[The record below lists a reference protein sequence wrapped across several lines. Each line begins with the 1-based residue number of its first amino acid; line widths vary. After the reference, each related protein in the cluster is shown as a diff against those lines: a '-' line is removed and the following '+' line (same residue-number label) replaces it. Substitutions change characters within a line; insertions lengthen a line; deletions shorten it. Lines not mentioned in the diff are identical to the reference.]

1 MIRKKVKI
9 PSPIDYLSLQ
19 SLFEGRQTKGKDE
32 RYCANSFSQGK
43 VKSHLNTWF
52 IFNSSSLILE
62 RWILCFPLLQ
72 LGSKLLSDEPIHSV
86 FLVNDEETELL
97 HLYSMTISYCSGVS
111 YSTTVS
117 KVKPKESLRTGNS
130 ITSWPYPILLFG
142 KASTPYYREQDY
154 LLLMM
159 NLIGTTPY
167 NSLIY
172 TISIL
177 PELLLLTRN
186 LIDLGRCWLMNWLS
200 STDSSYEWRLMFTL
214 FPPLIALP
222 DFRLSSA
229 WVNSFTLIP

>member
-19 SLFEGRQTKGKDE
+19 SLFEGRQTKGKDDD
-32 RYCANSFSQGK
+32 RYCAHSFSQGK

-52 IFNSSSLILE
+52 IFNSDSLLILE
-62 RWILCFPLLQ
+62 RFILSFPLLQ
-72 LGSKLLSDEPIHSV
+72 LGSKLLSDSPIHSV

-117 KVKPKESLRTGNS
+117 KVKLKESCRTGNS

-172 TISIL
+172 TLSIL

-186 LIDLGRCWLMNWLS
+186 LIERGKDWLFFLW
-200 STDSSYEWRLMFTL
+200 
-214 FPPLIALP
+214 
-222 DFRLSSA
+222 
-229 WVNSFTLIP
+229 SFDVT